1 MLSSWAEQNVD
12 PSLFSRELM
21 SNASYL
27 VGDEE
32 VALLDYQLYL
42 LQTISI
48 GAILC
53 DYIGNASLKYNLPK

>member
-1 MLSSWAEQNVD
+1 MLASWAEQNVD

-27 VGDEE
+27 VEDEE
-32 VALLDYQLYL
+32 VILLDYQFSL

-48 GAILC
+48 GAISL
-53 DYIGNASLKYNLPK
+53 DYIGNNST